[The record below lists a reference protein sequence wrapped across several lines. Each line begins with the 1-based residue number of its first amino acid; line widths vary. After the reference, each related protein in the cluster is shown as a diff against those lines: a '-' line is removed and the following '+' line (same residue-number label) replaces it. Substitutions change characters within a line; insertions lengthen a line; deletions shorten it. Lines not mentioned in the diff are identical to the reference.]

1 MARKLKI
8 TENENRGDGHPDAGS
23 DVYAEAAD
31 ASAYVVVISGCV
43 TEVIV
48 PARVVYAGQWE
59 NLPFL
64 SDDYWHLGI
73 QVYHQGIGVVM
84 AEHVSNVGSEPQV
97 AVEPIGELDS
107 GHGRLVVGDV
117 SGLQAK
123 AFLAGEFIGRCR
135 V

>member
-1 MARKLKI
+1 M
-8 TENENRGDGHPDAGS
+8 T
-23 DVYAEAAD
+23 
-31 ASAYVVVISGCV
+31 SGCV

-64 SDDYWHLGI
+64 PDGYGYLGI

-97 AVEPIGELDS
+97 AVEPISELDS
-107 GHGRLVVGDV
+107 GQGRLVVGDV

-123 AFLAGEFIGRCR
+123 AFLPVNSSADAGFNGAVAAQIVKR
-135 V
+135 VASA